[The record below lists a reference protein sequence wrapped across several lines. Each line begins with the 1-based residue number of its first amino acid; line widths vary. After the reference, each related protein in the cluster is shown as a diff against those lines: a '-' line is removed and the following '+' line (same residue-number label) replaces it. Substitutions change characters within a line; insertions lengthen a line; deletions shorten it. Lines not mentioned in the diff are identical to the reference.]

1 MCQETAASSK
11 CSLQEDQTVSTR
23 SLPDHSSAVCNN
35 DLEHAFF
42 CSDRPV
48 PMGPC
53 NASLSQ
59 SLLQRSEG
67 GGSSAS
73 PAEPGR
79 QSRTTHTSTLVG
91 TFDGGMALAFMA
103 ASWPLSLQTSSVSP
117 SPSSQQV
124 TSAKWNWPKIPVVIL
139 TFGTRIDKY

>member
-11 CSLQEDQTVSTR
+11 CSLQEDQAVSTR

-67 GGSSAS
+67 VEGAPHPQLSQGDNLARHTRRLWLGLLMEAWHWPSWLHHGLCHCRPLRFRLRLLHSRS
-73 PAEPGR
+73 RVQSGIGR
-79 QSRTTHTSTLVG
+79 RY
-91 TFDGGMALAFMA
+91 
-103 ASWPLSLQTSSVSP
+103 PL
-117 SPSSQQV
+117 
-124 TSAKWNWPKIPVVIL
+124 
-139 TFGTRIDKY
+139 